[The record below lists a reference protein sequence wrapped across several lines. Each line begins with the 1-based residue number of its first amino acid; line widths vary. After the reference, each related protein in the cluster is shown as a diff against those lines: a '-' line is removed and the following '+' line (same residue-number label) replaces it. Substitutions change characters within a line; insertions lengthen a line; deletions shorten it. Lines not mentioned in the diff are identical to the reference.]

1 MNNHIPDH
9 TIGASHG
16 NKRPCQRGHART
28 KASTANLFETLT
40 QGKLAIVPAHVAE
53 EKRLDP
59 EFRLFRTSTE
69 RTAWSIAARHL
80 ARGQKDPVK
89 MIVEAIELERD
100 RCVALLQASGSADA
114 QIPAHL
120 IDPDL
125 DW

>member
-1 MNNHIPDH
+1 MAYRNFAERQAALSSDMLAQ
-9 TIGASHG
+9 GG
-16 NKRPCQRGHART
+16 G
-28 KASTANLFETLT
+28 TADLLETLT
-40 QGKLAIVPAHVAE
+40 QGKLAIVPAHIAE

-59 EFRLFRTSTE
+59 ETRLFRSSTE

-80 ARGQKDPVK
+80 ASGQKDPVK

-100 RCVALLQASGSADA
+100 RCVALLQAAGGTDA
-114 QIPAHL
+114 QIPGYL